1 MFLYSLRL
9 GWWNIALSPAAT
21 RARSNASD
29 ENYNRLCEYINDL
42 LYTYGCDFL
51 GLCEVSSTDVTEI
64 RNRLNSD
71 NFSIMDLTHSI
82 GRTRYDMAV
91 IYNTEKIS
99 VEYIGSQSRV
109 MTANTVKGAQV
120 VRIDSI
126 NDEKPIFV
134 YLCHWASRL
143 NGDGEARRIA
153 AANLVYD
160 NAQRYMRDNE
170 YVVVMGDFNDNPYD
184 KSLNECMRASRCHDA
199 VRLYP
204 LEYFY
209 NPFWRTIVSE
219 QKYTHTHSSSIFP
232 SGTHKYRQFLG
243 TVWHSYDQILMSG
256 SFLNEGYWHLDETKT
271 YIVQDRNLLNDYNET
286 RHFIDHLPIICEI
299 TRP

>member
-9 GWWNIALSPAAT
+9 GWWNIALSPAAA
-21 RARSNASD
+21 RARSNASG

-71 NFSIMDLTHSI
+71 NFSIMGLTHSV

-184 KSLNECMRASRCHDA
+184 KSLNECMKASRCHDA

-219 QKYTHTHSSSIFP
+219 QKYTHVHSSSTFP
-232 SGTHKYRQFLG
+232 SGTHKYKQFLG